1 MNCKIGKLI
10 GIPFPYTDLTTN
22 KKRPVLVITTP
33 DKRGDFIC
41 VAVTS
46 VLTDEFAITINNA
59 SVLDGYLPKQSWI
72 RCDKVFTLNESIAI
86 KEYGT
91 LADEVLVRVRH
102 ELCSYLAC
110 P

>member
-1 MNCKIGKLI
+1 M
-10 GIPFPYTDLTTN
+10 
-22 KKRPVLVITTP
+22 ITIP

-46 VLTDEFAITINNA
+46 VPTDEFAITINND
-59 SVLDGYLPKQSWI
+59 SMLDGCLPKQSWI
-72 RCDKVFTLNESIAI
+72 RCDKVFTLNESIVI

-91 LADEVLVRVRH
+91 LADEVLVSVKQK
-102 ELCSYLAC
+102 LCSYLAC